1 MILESVRSRL
11 LTGSLESGDR
21 IFCDFS
27 DESAGQK
34 PYIILYE
41 IGGLPILAQDAPVT
55 LREQR
60 VQVSVFGESGIS
72 VSREIE
78 KIRTLLH
85 YGKWQDEFVK
95 VSSSLAL
102 EESSIR
108 REGSAELYHAQQ
120 DFQLR
125 YIIL

>member
-1 MILESVRSRL
+1 MILESVRAWL
-11 LTGSLESGDR
+11 LAANLDSDDR

-27 DESAGQK
+27 DESAGLK

-72 VSREIE
+72 VSTEIE
-78 KIRTLLH
+78 KIRSLLH
-85 YGKWQDEFVK
+85 YGKWQDEFIR

-102 EESSIR
+102 EEPSIR
-108 REGSAELYHAQQ
+108 REVSAELYHAQQ

-125 YIIL
+125 YVIL